1 MRKNII
7 VLGSTGSIGVTTLS
21 IIKKNKSKFN
31 IKLLSTKQN
40 AKKVLKQAL
49 LFKVNNV
56 IIEDKNKYNKFKSL
70 FKRKKINL
78 HHGIK
83 SIDNVLRN
91 NKFEYCINA
100 ISGIFGL
107 EPTLKIIPFTKNI
120 LIANKESIIC
130 GWSLIEKKLKKH
142 NTNFIP
148 IDSEHFSIWKLIK
161 NEKPETIKKIVLT
174 ASGGP
179 FLHKSIKK
187 IANINPKLAL
197 KHPNWRMGK
206 KISIDSSTMMNKIFE
221 FIEAKKIFNLKNK
234 DISIMI
240 HPLSFVHAIVF
251 FKGRLIKMLA
261 HETNMSIPIS
271 NSLNLATDYNNSEI
285 NMLYDKLNNL
295 VFEKPNKNDFPLLS
309 ILNLIPDRESY
320 FEIILTTLNDELVL
334 KYLEGKINYISIIK
348 NIIHFIK
355 SPYFRKFYK
364 LKPKNLY
371 DINKV
376 TNITKSYL
384 FSNIK
389 YYEK

>member
-49 LFKVNNV
+49 LFNVNNV

-70 FKRKKINL
+70 FKKKKINL

-130 GWSLIEKKLKKH
+130 GWSLIEKKLQKYK
-142 NTNFIP
+142 TNFIP
-148 IDSEHFSIWKLIK
+148 IDSEHFSIWKLIR

-197 KHPNWRMGK
+197 KHPNWSMGK

-221 FIEAKKIFNLKNK
+221 FIEAKK
-234 DISIMI
+234 
-240 HPLSFVHAIVF
+240 
-251 FKGRLIKMLA
+251 
-261 HETNMSIPIS
+261 
-271 NSLNLATDYNNSEI
+271 Y
-285 NMLYDKLNNL
+285 
-295 VFEKPNKNDFPLLS
+295 
-309 ILNLIPDRESY
+309 
-320 FEIILTTLNDELVL
+320 LT
-334 KYLEGKINYISIIK
+334 
-348 NIIHFIK
+348 
-355 SPYFRKFYK
+355 
-364 LKPKNLY
+364 
-371 DINKV
+371 
-376 TNITKSYL
+376 
-384 FSNIK
+384 
-389 YYEK
+389 

>member
-1 MRKNII
+1 MKKKII
-7 VLGSTGSIGVTTLS
+7 ILGSTGSIGVTTLS

-31 IKLLSTKQN
+31 IKLLSTKEN

-56 IIEDKNKYNKFKSL
+56 IIEDKNKYNKYKSL
-70 FKRKKINL
+70 FKKKKINL
-78 HHGIK
+78 HYKIK
-83 SIDNVLRN
+83 SIDNILKKD
-91 NKFEYCINA
+91 KFEYCINA

-142 NTNFIP
+142 KTNFIP

-161 NEKPETIKKIVLT
+161 NEKPESIKKIILT

-179 FLHKSIKK
+179 FLNKSIKK
-187 IANINPKLAL
+187 IANIDPKFAL
-197 KHPNWRMGK
+197 KHPNWSMGK

-240 HPLSFVHAIVF
+240 HPTSFVHAIVF

-271 NSLNLATDYNNSEI
+271 NSLNLSTDYNDSEI
-285 NMLYDKLNNL
+285 NMLRDKLNNL
-295 VFEKPNKNDFPLLS
+295 VFEKPNKTNFPLLS
-309 ILNLIPDRESY
+309 VLDLIPDRASY
-320 FEIILTTLNDELVL
+320 FEIILITLNDELVL
-334 KYLEGKINYISIIK
+334 KYLEGKINYISIIN
-348 NIIHFIK
+348 NIIYFIK

-364 LKPKNLY
+364 LKPENLY
-371 DINKV
+371 DINKII
-376 TNITKSYL
+376 NITKNYL
-384 FSNIK
+384 FSNIR